1 MCGICGFVTNRKVTL
16 HDLEEMN
23 HTMTHRGPDDH
34 GEEIYQVNSDV
45 CVGLA
50 QRRLSIIDLSVRG
63 HQPMHSPDSR
73 VSIVFNGEIY
83 NFQELR
89 EELSQSY
96 SFQSTCDTEVLIV
109 SYLKW
114 GLQFVDHIN
123 GMYAMAIYDRELQS
137 VILIR
142 DRIGKKPLYY
152 YVDDSSVVFG
162 SELKALYQY
171 PYFKKN
177 IDRDVIESYLYR
189 LYINGPNSI
198 YENVYKV
205 QPGQLIVISQRGIE
219 KQKYWD
225 IAEKNIEYRANPIKD
240 YEQAKYEVERVLQEA
255 VSRRLIADV
264 PVGAFLSGGYDSS
277 LICALAQS
285 KLDRPLKTYSIG
297 FYEEKYDEAPY
308 AKEIA
313 KYLGTEHV
321 QQYVSEE
328 DMFEV
333 LSSIPKYYDEPFAD
347 SSQIPTM
354 LVSKLAKQ
362 DVKVVLSGDG
372 GDEVFGGYNIYT
384 ILQRA
389 QKLREENEANG
400 GLLKGETEWLSQP
413 MEYRIVA
420 DYLNED
426 TKTQTGSPGY
436 RESIKQIL
444 LQSKNNFY
452 YDFEKKYQE
461 ERYDITRMLLDLDTF
476 FPDDI
481 LTKVDRASMKYSLEC
496 RCPIVDKN
504 VVEMAFRLPW
514 YFKDDQGNQKR
525 ILKDIAYQY
534 IPKELLDRPKM
545 GFSIPLDQWMRGR
558 LKEQILDYSSRDFLV
573 KQGIFDADRITELL
587 QYYFT
592 YGDGGKWSGKN
603 YSKIVWPY
611 FIFQQWYAEYM
622 Q

>member
-205 QPGQLIVISQRGIE
+205 QPGQLIVISQHGIE

-225 IAEKNIEYRANPIKD
+225 TAEKNIECRANPIKD

-285 KLDRPLKTYSIG
+285 NLDRPLKTYSIG

-354 LVSKLAKQ
+354 LVSKLAKR